1 MTEPRFLRSLVVACT
16 LSLAT
21 MLSAQ
26 SNTPN
31 STPADSLRV
40 EALKAAPNTA
50 SLYEVSFIPRDTLA
64 TDAELRLTFPADF
77 DLTELEIS
85 GSKDINGGLRL
96 SKNDRQ
102 VTVRRSGL
110 GDAIPPGRRVSL
122 KLGLIRNP
130 TNTAA
135 THTVD
140 VVLRASAQKTPA
152 ASQRVV
158 VGF

>member
-1 MTEPRFLRSLVVACT
+1 MP
-16 LSLAT
+16 
-21 MLSAQ
+21 
-26 SNTPN
+26 
-31 STPADSLRV
+31 
-40 EALKAAPNTA
+40 
-50 SLYEVSFIPRDTLA
+50 IH
-64 TDAELRLTFPADF
+64 DAELQLTIPADF